1 MKNAIVLAAG
11 KGTRM
16 HSDLPKVLHKIA
28 GMPMAELI
36 VRNLKEC
43 GAERIVT
50 VVGYRHELVEKAL
63 EGLCEFAVQEPQ
75 LGTGHAVMC
84 AGQLSRESGKTL
96 VVNGDAATIS
106 AKTLTALY
114 DSLDHADM
122 AVLTV
127 TLADAAAYGRVIRD
141 KDGNVL
147 KIVEFKDC
155 SEEEKAVHEINTGIY
170 AFDNQKLFE
179 ALKELNNDNAQK
191 EYYITD
197 LVEIFRR
204 KGWKAAAVSAED
216 ENEVQGVNDCA
227 ELARSEEWLRNE
239 INRRWL
245 KAGVQMVDP
254 KTTYIGP
261 FVTIGHDVLIYPGA
275 CIYGTSAIGDNVT
288 LYPGVFLSN
297 VTVKDGTEIR
307 GGMFENCDIH

>member
-1 MKNAIVLAAG
+1 MKNAIILAAG

-43 GAERIVT
+43 GAERIVA

-63 EGLCEFAVQEPQ
+63 DGLCEFAVQEPQ

-84 AGQLSRESGKTL
+84 AEQLKGEKGKTL

-106 AKTLTALY
+106 SATLTALY
-114 DSLDHADM
+114 DSLNDADM

-127 TLADAAAYGRVIRD
+127 SLKDAAAYGRVIRD
-141 KDGNVL
+141 KDGNVV

-155 SEEEKAVHEINTGIY
+155 SEEEKNVHEINTGIY
-170 AFDNQKLFE
+170 AFDNEKLFE
-179 ALKELNNDNAQK
+179 ALKELNNNNAQK

-204 KGWKAAAVSAED
+204 KGWKAAAVVAED
-216 ENEVQGVNDCA
+216 ENEVQGVNDCL
-227 ELARSEEWLRNE
+227 ELARSEKWLRKQ
-239 INRRWL
+239 INAKWL
-245 KAGVQMVDP
+245 KAGVQMVNP
-254 KTTYIGP
+254 ANTCIGP
-261 FVTIGHDVLIYPGA
+261 FVKIGHDVLIYPGA
-275 CIYGTSAIGDNVT
+275 CIYGNSAIGDNVT
-288 LYPGVFLSN
+288 VYPGVFLN
-297 VTVKDGTEIR
+297 NARVENGTEVR
-307 GGMFENCDIH
+307 PGFYENCVVQ